1 MCQYVG
7 MNTFRVRAPRQPRHA
22 TLRVGRPVTKALEIL
37 TGYVREVVDGRT
49 IDLNLVA
56 PTADQLERYRG
67 SELVRLVGATVESPG
82 SNVTELRLRLLRKQ
96 VRCFVHGRDSDGR
109 LLAVAVPVARAG

>member
-1 MCQYVG
+1 MKRIRIRNPGQSQPLPAR
-7 MNTFRVRAPRQPRHA
+7 TPRP
-22 TLRVGRPVTKALEIL
+22 LTKAIDIL

-49 IDLNLVA
+49 IDLNLTA
-56 PTADQLERYRG
+56 PTAAQLERYRG
-67 SELVRLVGATVESPG
+67 SELVRLVGATAEGANGTEV
-82 SNVTELRLRLLRKQ
+82 ELRARLYRKH

>member
-1 MCQYVG
+1 
-7 MNTFRVRAPRQPRHA
+7 MNTIRVRAPRQPRPA
-22 TLRVGRPVTKALEIL
+22 SLRAGRPVTKALDIL

-67 SELVRLVGATVESPG
+67 SELVRLVGSTVETASADLAD
-82 SNVTELRLRLLRKQ
+82 LRSRLYRKQ

-109 LLAVAVPVARAG
+109 LLAVAVPVARAS

>member
-7 MNTFRVRAPRQPRHA
+7 MNHPRVRAPRQPRQA
-22 TLRVGRPVTKALEIL
+22 SLRAGRPVTKALDIL

-56 PTADQLERYRG
+56 PTAEQLERYRG
-67 SELVRLVGATVESPG
+67 SELVRLVGAVVESPA
-82 SNVTELRLRLLRKQ
+82 NDLADLRLRLHRKQ